1 MLHKQGRAF
10 ARIASV
16 MLASSVLLGSGMML
30 AGSAGAAG
38 AGATGAKAK
47 LKPGVRFSETISY
60 ERDGKKHQVQGGILQ
75 LETEDEKIL
84 DTYCIDLL
92 NPTQPSADYTETGW
106 DSSSLAGKPE
116 EAGKIL
122 WILRNSFPQLSI
134 EKLRESS
141 KIADLSE
148 DDAAAG
154 TQAAIWHF
162 SDGADAIPDDPQAK
176 QLTDYLR
183 QKAVKLEEP
192 KPTLSL
198 NPAAV
203 SGKSGDLLGPITVT
217 TNGSAVALALD
228 EAGTKANLS
237 ITDKTGKP
245 VKSAKNGDQIYAKSP
260 AGAEPGNASIKASTS
275 AEVSVGRAFTGV
287 NAQGKHSQ
295 TLILAGSQ
303 PVPVTAAVTMNWA
316 PTGPIPAVSA
326 KVDCVQGAVVVTATN
341 NGDRDFTFTLAGQTV
356 TVPPAGTKSVPVKVA
371 EDTAYDIVVTGPNG
385 FKEEF
390 KGVLNCKTDTAA
402 SPTPKAP
409 SASPT
414 GPVLANTG
422 GGGQTPLV
430 AGIAG
435 ALVIAGAAAVF
446 TLRRRGRHSR
456 A

>member
-1 MLHKQGRAF
+1 
-10 ARIASV
+10 
-16 MLASSVLLGSGMML
+16 MLASSMLLGSGMML
-30 AGSAGAAG
+30 AGAASAAG
-38 AGATGAKAK
+38 SETTGAKAK

-60 ERDGKKHQVQGGILQ
+60 ERDGHKYEVQGGILQ

-106 DSSSLAGKPE
+106 ASSSLAGKPE

-122 WILRNSFPQLSI
+122 WILRNSFPQQSI
-134 EKLRESS
+134 EKLREAT
-141 KIADLSE
+141 KIADLSQ

-162 SDGADAIPDDPQAK
+162 SDGVDAVPDDPQAK
-176 QLTDYLR
+176 QLTEYLR

-198 NPAAV
+198 SPAAV

-217 TNGSAVALALD
+217 TNGASVSLALD

-237 ITDKTGKP
+237 ITDKAGKA
-245 VKSAKNGDQIYAKSP
+245 VKTAKNGDEIYAKSP
-260 AGAEPGNASIKASTS
+260 AGANPGNATIKAGTS

-303 PVPVTAAVTMNWA
+303 PVPVTASVAVNWA

-326 KVDCVQGAVVVTATN
+326 KVDCVQGAVVVTAAN
-341 NGDRDFTFTLAGQTV
+341 NGDQDFTFTLSGQTV
-356 TVPPAGTKSVPVKVA
+356 TVPPGGTKSVPVKVA
-371 EDTAYDIVVTGPNG
+371 EDTAYDIVVSGPNG
-385 FKEEF
+385 FKQEF
-390 KGVLNCKTDTAA
+390 KGVLNCKTDTAS

-409 SASPT
+409 SASPS

-422 GGGQTPLV
+422 GGGQTPLL

-435 ALVIAGAAAVF
+435 ALVIGGAAAVF